1 MTKLK
6 GKAKARYSKKQ
17 KNKNKNDFFIRRK
30 RLLAEILKYDNP
42 ILEVKCETVL
52 PEEKDKVVDIF
63 KKMKQVLNVTEN
75 GVGLAASQIGITKR
89 IIIIK
94 SDSKS
99 KEITCMIN
107 PEIISNSDEMKYGKE
122 GCLSYPDT
130 YAFIE
135 RYTSITV
142 KYLDEDFKEHEI
154 EYKEGNILGI
164 IVQHE
169 MEHLEEGHC
178 QVHDWWEN
186 PKYMEEILQEKL
198 NPSKEEKYDVVES
211 EDLKKEKEE
220 TIKKEPNK
228 ETKKAIEELE
238 AGEGIHCENVD
249 DFFEKMKE
257 DNI

>member
-186 PKYMEEILQEKL
+186 PEIMEKIVQNKLQ
-198 NPSKEEKYDVVES
+198 PPKEESYDVVES
-211 EDLKKEKEE
+211 EDLQKEKE
-220 TIKKEPNK
+220 ND
-228 ETKKAIEELE
+228 
-238 AGEGIHCENVD
+238 AGSSE
-249 DFFEKMKE
+249 
-257 DNI
+257 